1 MKLYIPSSYSE
12 WLSTNPKEGQVLL
25 IGLLTKFAA
34 IYGPEHYFEMYT
46 DDIDTVNYDAP
57 QGRSFQETKKLKD
70 FGLIEIIRGLDA
82 KITLRCAAERMGD
95 VKRRSIYTECVEYQL
110 SQEAALLWSYLLGRL
125 ANVDETQEITEI
137 AIIRNN
143 GCKRIDRSLKKS
155 VTHILAPIYN
165 DIFTKKHISRS
176 MVDNPK
182 PEVGETKVKKETL
195 KQKYARE
202 WYEKNKKEQLQK
214 KKDWYYNKVIK
225 PKEDDGRI

>member
-25 IGLLTKFAA
+25 IGLLTKFAG
-34 IYGPEHYFEMYT
+34 IYGSEHYFEMYT
-46 DDIDTVNYDAP
+46 DDIDTVNYNAP
-57 QGRSFQETKKLKD
+57 QGKAFQETKKLKD
-70 FGLIEIIRGLDA
+70 LGLIETIRGVDS
-82 KITLRCAAERMGD
+82 KVTLRCAAEYMGD
-95 VKRRSIYTECVEYQL
+95 VKRRSIYTECIEYQL

-125 ANVDETQEITEI
+125 ANVDATQEITEI
-137 AIIRNN
+137 AIVRPANS
-143 GCKRIDRSLKKS
+143 KRYDKTLKKS

-165 DIFTKKHISRS
+165 DIFTKRHISHS
-176 MVDNPK
+176 MVDAPK
-182 PEVGETKVKKETL
+182 KEAGKTEVKEETL

-214 KKDWYYNKVIK
+214 KKEWYYNKVKK